1 MDDVPGIV
9 RIVSSG
15 LRRDMGELDLAR
27 AVTES
32 ACEVVLRIQD
42 ELERGVL
49 TVTLVVVLD
58 PDGEAGDRIGAIL
71 AEVARGIAQSVQ
83 VEIGTE
89 GVRCN
94 VIVCNE
100 SQSADAQRTVDFI
113 VGDDGGFMAGA
124 TVDLLE
130 GVR

>member
-9 RIVSSG
+9 RIVSPE

-58 PDGEAGDRIGAIL
+58 SDGEAGDRIGAIL

-113 VGDDGGFMAGA
+113 VGGDGGFMAGA